1 MKGQKLPATRTF
13 YKYLRGPLS
22 TNTNSQ
28 LVHTQLDVLLYR
40 MTELEA

>member
-1 MKGQKLPATRTF
+1 MKGRKLPATRTF
-13 YKYLRGPLS
+13 SKYLRGPLS